1 MDWQVAKPWS
11 VVAKRRVANAGGAQS
26 GDFPGYGA
34 SQKPPYGP
42 LDCPTTYKFPA
53 DKGPLQLV
61 PERRA
66 AEQNFWAAA
75 CGELQATA
83 KPRTVRRP
91 GQQRPIRPLAASLAS
106 SCPIS
111 SPWPAAAGGGSGR
124 MGRPSARRPSSCE
137 TNAAAQ
143 LPQSRGVVERRRAG
157 RRQ

>member
-106 SCPIS
+106 SCPNIE
-111 SPWPAAAGGGSGR
+111 PVARGNRWWQRAYEPTLWQATVVV
-124 MGRPSARRPSSCE
+124 RPVLRTSILTGIIP
-137 TNAAAQ
+137 
-143 LPQSRGVVERRRAG
+143 GF
-157 RRQ
+157 

>member
-83 KPRTVRRP
+83 KPRTVGRVSSGQFARSLRRS
-91 GQQRPIRPLAASLAS
+91 RVRAR
-106 SCPIS
+106 IS
-111 SPWPAAAGGGSGR
+111 SPWPAETGGGSGR
-124 MGRPSARRPSSCE
+124 TSRPSGRRPSSCDQCCE
-137 TNAAAQ
+137 
-143 LPQSRGVVERRRAG
+143 LLY
-157 RRQ
+157 